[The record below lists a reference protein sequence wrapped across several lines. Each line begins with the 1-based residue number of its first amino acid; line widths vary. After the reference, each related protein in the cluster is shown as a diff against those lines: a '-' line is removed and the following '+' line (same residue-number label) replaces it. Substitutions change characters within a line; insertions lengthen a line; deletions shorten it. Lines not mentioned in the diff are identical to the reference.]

1 MKSMLTRGA
10 FVFLSS
16 LTLTLLS
23 GCKVA
28 EWFASGPHGAES
40 ETIGQPLPQSAINAG
55 YLAGGPTLTNIQ
67 SAYQPQE
74 TATERAIRLS
84 SENDQLRMA
93 IADRDRQL
101 TEWRQRYQ
109 SKERLLKRV
118 ESDLRE
124 SIADVEKAS
133 KRLDSWNNELAKLH
147 AQTRNETEASAQAF
161 ETLSRQVE
169 NLLQHSERTLPS
181 ASTPT
186 RPHKLDTKSTENE
199 AETIFELPTQTP

>member
-1 MKSMLTRGA
+1 MKSMLTNGT
-10 FVFLSS
+10 FVFLTS
-16 LTLTLLS
+16 LTLTSLS

-28 EWFASGPHGAES
+28 EWFASGPHSAES

-181 ASTPT
+181 VSTPT

-199 AETIFELPTQTP
+199 AETIFELPTPTP

>member
-1 MKSMLTRGA
+1 MKSMLMPTTY
-10 FVFLSS
+10 VLLIS
-16 LTLTLLS
+16 LTLTTLN

-28 EWFASGPHGAES
+28 EWFASRPHSAAS
-40 ETIGQPLPQSAINAG
+40 EPIAQTNPQSSMNAG

-84 SENDQLRMA
+84 SDNNQLRVA

-101 TEWRQRYQ
+101 TELRQRYQ
-109 SKERLLKRV
+109 SKERLLERV

-133 KRLDSWNNELAKLH
+133 KRLESWNNELARLH

-169 NLLQHSERTLPS
+169 NLLQQSERTLPPVT
-181 ASTPT
+181 APT
-186 RPHKLDTKSTENE
+186 RQDESDSKSTGNE
-199 AETIFELPTQTP
+199 AETIFDLPTPTP

>member
-118 ESDLRE
+118 EFDLRE

-169 NLLQHSERTLPS
+169 NLLQQSERTLPS